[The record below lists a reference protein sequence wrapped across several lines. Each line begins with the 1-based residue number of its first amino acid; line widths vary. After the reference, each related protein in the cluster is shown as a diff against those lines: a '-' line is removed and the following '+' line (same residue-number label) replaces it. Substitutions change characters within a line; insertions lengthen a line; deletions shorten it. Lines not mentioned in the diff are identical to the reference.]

1 MYSFSSLAE
10 FATLRDSIKKELVQS
25 YEDDDDALRLFIA
38 INEGVNNAI
47 FHGNKKDITKKVQ
60 LIIERLPDKIQII
73 IRDEGE
79 GFLDAET
86 SDAGKLWREDG
97 RGLDLIKL
105 FVDSYCLNAK
115 GNEITLVKKMNPT
128 YCKTF

>member
-10 FATLRDSIKKELVQS
+10 FATLRDSIKRELVQS
-25 YEDDDDALRLFIA
+25 CEEDALRLFIA

-60 LIIERLPDKIQII
+60 LIIERLPDEIQII

-79 GFLDAET
+79 GFVDEKT
-86 SDAGKLWREDG
+86 PDTEKLWREDG

-115 GNEITLVKKMNPT
+115 GNEITLVKKINST
-128 YCKTF
+128 FCKPF